1 MNPYELAR
9 AALEKK
15 QLNAADRG
23 FSAILKKAPGHWQA
37 MRDLGVVRLHQ
48 GRFADA
54 EKLLRRALEIRPT
67 DADARLQ
74 LAEMFFALKRSEEA
88 IACYEEALAVDV
100 ACERAWVGLHRVF
113 DGLGRGGDALERLSH
128 AADAHPD
135 SFVLQVCVG
144 DMLARLDRHADALR
158 FFVRALRIKHND
170 PVTQIKYATA
180 LYFAERY
187 EESVAA
193 YELALALTPSDAF
206 CLSQKGNALFKLGR
220 NAEAVSVLARALES
234 KPGDYDALVGMGATL
249 WRMGR
254 NEEALSFLQAA
265 LGVNPR
271 GTAAFNNLGHVMAAL
286 KADADAIVM
295 FDRVHELE
303 ADSPLDSRLT
313 AATCRLR
320 LGNYA
325 EGWRGYETR
334 FSVARHPIIA
344 PEKYAGAKRWN
355 GEDLN
360 GATLLVTAEQGH
372 GDTVQFSRYMPMLA
386 RSVNGRV
393 VFAVQAAVQPL
404 LAPSVAAWAPA
415 GNLTLA
421 SHLGELPHCDFHV
434 PLMSL
439 PLIFGTRVETIP
451 SARKYLS
458 VPQSYREKWRSAL
471 PANGKL
477 RIGIAWSGNAA
488 HVNDHNRSMPIAHL
502 APLLGDASVDWC
514 VIQPGL
520 SPFDQLSLT
529 SVPHVFNAG
538 NHLTDFA
545 DTAAL
550 IEILDV
556 VVSVDTSVAHIAGAL
571 GKPIWLML
579 PWAAE
584 WRWFHDRTDSPWYPS
599 ARLFRQPALGDWEGL
614 VDNVQQAL
622 IEFARGKAASELGS
636 AATLEFVM

>member
-48 GRFADA
+48 RRFADA

-67 DADARLQ
+67 DTDARLQ
-74 LAEMFFALKRSEEA
+74 LAEMLAALKRTEEA
-88 IACYEEALAVDV
+88 VACYEETLTVDV
-100 ACERAWVGLHRVF
+100 ACEPAWVGLHRVF
-113 DGLGRGGDALERLSH
+113 DGLGRGDEALERLTQ
-128 AADAHPD
+128 AADAHPET
-135 SFVLQVCVG
+135 FALQTCVG
-144 DMLARLDRHADALR
+144 DMLARLDRHGDALR
-158 FFVRALRIKHND
+158 FFVRALAIKRND
-170 PVTQIKYATA
+170 LVTLVKYATA
-180 LYFAERY
+180 LYFADRY
-187 EESVAA
+187 EEAVTT
-193 YELALALTPSDAF
+193 YDLALAISPSDAF
-206 CLSQKGNALFKLGR
+206 CQSQKGNALFKLGR
-220 NAEAVSVLARALES
+220 YTESVSILALALES
-234 KPGDYDALVGMGATL
+234 KPGNYDALVGMGAAL
-249 WRMGR
+249 WRLGR

-265 LGVNPR
+265 LGVNPQ
-271 GTAAFNNLGHVMAAL
+271 GTAAFNNLAHVMAAL
-286 KADADAIVM
+286 KADADAIVL
-295 FDRVHELE
+295 FDRVHELDPE
-303 ADSPLDSRLT
+303 SPLDARLT

-320 LGNYA
+320 LGDYA

-334 FSVARHPIIA
+334 FSVDRHPIVP

-355 GEDLN
+355 GEDLK
-360 GATLLVTAEQGH
+360 GATLLVTAEQGI

-386 RSVNGRV
+386 RSINGRV

-404 LAPSVAAWAPA
+404 LAPSVAEWAPA

-421 SHLGELPHCDFHV
+421 SHLGELPHCDFHI

-458 VPQSYREKWRSAL
+458 VPRSYREKWRGAL

-477 RIGIAWSGNAA
+477 RVGVAWSGNTK

-520 SPFDQLSLT
+520 SPFDQLSLA
-529 SVPHVFNAG
+529 SVPHVYNG
-538 NHLTDFA
+538 GKHLTDFA

-550 IEILDV
+550 IELLDV
-556 VVSVDTSVAHIAGAL
+556 VLSVDTSVAHIAGAL
-571 GKPIWLML
+571 GKPAWLML

-584 WRWFHDRTDSPWYPS
+584 WRWLHDRTDSPWYPT
-599 ARLFRQPALGDWEGL
+599 ARLFRQSALGDWEGL

-622 IEFARGKAASELGS
+622 IEFARNKAASELS
-636 AATLEFVM
+636 STPRLELAM